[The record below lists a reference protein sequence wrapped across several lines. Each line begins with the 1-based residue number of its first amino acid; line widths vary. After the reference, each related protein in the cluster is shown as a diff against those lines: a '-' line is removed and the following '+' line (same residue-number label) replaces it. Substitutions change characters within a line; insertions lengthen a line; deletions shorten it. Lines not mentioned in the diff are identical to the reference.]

1 MHVEHGVYKTTQ
13 ITVSN
18 KENKNNIQ
26 TNIQQ
31 KPIEN
36 KRNSTQLEYNS
47 YCEYLMQ
54 LSTQ

>member
-1 MHVEHGVYKTTQ
+1 MHVEHGVNKTTQ
-13 ITVSN
+13 ITVSH

-36 KRNSTQLEYNS
+36 KRNSMKLEYN
-47 YCEYLMQ
+47 CEYLMQ